1 MERHFVD
8 TAKAFVYYP
17 YLKKARSTPAPY
29 VPGDRGTSGR
39 WHIHCAIEL
48 PSHFD
53 GVALENL
60 IRDCW
65 AKVEWGYGRIL
76 VRDGA
81 NAGWINYMLK
91 DRQKSEFDGFVDC
104 IIIESLH
111 NRVLQRQQERR
122 KDTSRKAA

>member
-17 YLKKARSTPAPY
+17 YLKKAKSAPAHYVHGTVARQVDGIFIAQLNCPRTST
-29 VPGDRGTSGR
+29 V
-39 WHIHCAIEL
+39 L
-48 PSHFD
+48 P
-53 GVALENL
+53 L
-60 IRDCW
+60 
-65 AKVEWGYGRIL
+65 KTEWGYGRIL

-104 IIIESLH
+104 IVIESLH

-122 KDTSRKAA
+122 KDTSRKAT